1 MPWRASRYCNR
12 RHVPTRPRS
21 HCRSA
26 DCRSQRNALVHKCDT
41 GVHDQ
46 WRSAQQPI
54 HALSMEPSTRIF
66 ERRGVPRL
74 LSQHVQRFS
83 TEAKHTSLGDLLP
96 RNILVEDSKIT
107 AILDWE
113 TAGYYPEFWEYC
125 QMHDPGW
132 MAPAWACVLGRIFPG
147 PRREKESKPWGRLF
161 VISITTIRAWASVAP
176 APVSLASTRSSIV
189 QPKLLLPISSTP
201 SGACQRYA
209 IQRSVSGDLRGFT
222 TIFWFRIPLCRSLC
236 APEGYSMGYM
246 SFDCTTVYQYWD

>member
-12 RHVPTRPRS
+12 RLSPRDLD
-21 HCRSA
+21 HIADQLIVVLNEMRSY
-26 DCRSQRNALVHKCDT
+26 
-41 GVHDQ
+41 
-46 WRSAQQPI
+46 
-54 HALSMEPSTRIF
+54 
-66 ERRGVPRL
+66 
-74 LSQHVQRFS
+74 
-83 TEAKHTSLGDLLP
+83 TS
-96 RNILVEDSKIT
+96 
-107 AILDWE
+107 AILGSMINGGPHNSRFMPCPWNPPHAFSSVEEYLD
-113 TAGYYPEFWEYC
+113 YYHSMFSVSRLRQNIPHWATFSLVIFSLRTPKLQEFWTGRL
-125 QMHDPGW
+125 PGTILSSGNIAGCMIQDGW
-132 MAPAWACVLGRIFPG
+132 HLPGLLGRIFPG

-209 IQRSVSGDLRGFT
+209 IRRSVSGDLRGFT
-222 TIFWFRIPLCRSLC
+222 TIFWFRILLCRSLC